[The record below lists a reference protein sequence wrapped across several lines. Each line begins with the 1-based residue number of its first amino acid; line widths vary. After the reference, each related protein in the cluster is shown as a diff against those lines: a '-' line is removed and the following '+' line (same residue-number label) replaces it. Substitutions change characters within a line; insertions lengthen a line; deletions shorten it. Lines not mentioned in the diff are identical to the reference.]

1 MLIYSTRARPQIK
14 LSEEQKE
21 YRALLQKDWA
31 RYQREQKIELHRV
44 CLRIQQSQQRALNEL
59 RAESEELY
67 QAAVQPDEILL
78 PITVKGPTY
87 TPPIKN
93 YDVPAEYRFPLE
105 PTIIIIIIEMNQ
117 KHKSHP
123 TLFALHAIISLRHLN

>member
-1 MLIYSTRARPQIK
+1 MLICSVRARPPLK

-31 RYQREQKIELHRV
+31 RYQRQQHLELHRM
-44 CLRIQQSQQRALNEL
+44 CLRIQQSQEKALNEL

-67 QAAVQPDEILL
+67 QAAIQVDEFLL
-78 PITVKGPTY
+78 PITIKGPAY

-93 YDVPAEYRFPLE
+93 YDVPAEYRFPF
-105 PTIIIIIIEMNQ
+105 
-117 KHKSHP
+117 
-123 TLFALHAIISLRHLN
+123 LFRRTESGQIDFSYMPR